1 MCFHRGIS
9 SVGKQKTCSVA
20 VVRVFIRRV
29 SLGSH
34 SPWTLCR
41 TCPRWLTCT
50 ILSRCA
56 WAERGLRY
64 VCVRERGE
72 THKTGRQIDTD
83 WDRCSRPLPTV
94 GVRTSLALY
103 WPVLSWEKEAS
114 GAPACWPGVFCPNLG
129 LLISSTTSAQGVP
142 GPPLRT
148 PVSAGSSLS
157 DLLVFG
163 HESVGRNV
171 WLCCVFSYK
180 M

>member
-1 MCFHRGIS
+1 MSIMCFHRGIS

-114 GAPACWPGVFCPNLG
+114 GAPAC
-129 LLISSTTSAQGVP
+129 
-142 GPPLRT
+142 
-148 PVSAGSSLS
+148 
-157 DLLVFG
+157 
-163 HESVGRNV
+163 
-171 WLCCVFSYK
+171 
-180 M
+180 